1 MEMYKYENCQ
11 QFLEDFCYFKDYFP
25 MVQEYLIKD
34 NCYSDD
40 DWIEWYSVYEGD
52 VIVAFLAFRKTPL
65 IPYYNHL
72 SVFEV
77 NIELRGCGI
86 GTEILLNYLTENP
99 NCTLYASD
107 ENRKFYEFLGFKKD
121 PNERYLYKR

>member
-1 MEMYKYENCQ
+1 MYKYENCQ

-25 MVQEYLIKD
+25 MVQDYLIKD

-65 IPYYNHL
+65 ISESSEN
-72 SVFEV
+72 
-77 NIELRGCGI
+77 
-86 GTEILLNYLTENP
+86 LTSLVWDSKSSNSIDYT
-99 NCTLYASD
+99 N
-107 ENRKFYEFLGFKKD
+107 
-121 PNERYLYKR
+121 

>member
-25 MVQEYLIKD
+25 MVQDYLVKD

-65 IPYYNHL
+65 VPYHNHL

-107 ENRKFYEFLGFKKD
+107 ENSKFYEFLGFKKD

>member
-25 MVQEYLIKD
+25 MVQDYLVKD

-99 NCTLYASD
+99 NCTLYSSD

-121 PNERYLYKR
+121 PNERYFYKR

>member
-25 MVQEYLIKD
+25 MVQDYLVKD

-99 NCTLYASD
+99 NCTLYTSD

-121 PNERYLYKR
+121 PNERNLYKR

>member
-25 MVQEYLIKD
+25 MVQDYLVKD

-99 NCTLYASD
+99 NCTLYTSD

-121 PNERYLYKR
+121 SNERYLYKR

>member
-25 MVQEYLIKD
+25 MVQDYLVKD

-99 NCTLYASD
+99 NCTLYTSD

-121 PNERYLYKR
+121 LNERYLYKR